1 MGREIKFRVWDK
13 ITKQLIY
20 LNKVDFVNY
29 KFDGENKGFELSFDG
44 VGKKSESSKWLMSK
58 DDYVLHQFTGL
69 KDKNGREIYE
79 GDIVSVLDDNN
90 VFEVKF
96 GKVKRNIVGFD
107 TDTVYPVEL
116 NTFYFEQEDRPYFSI
131 TDNYLGK
138 HDLEDTLII
147 GNIFENK
154 DLL

>member
-1 MGREIKFRVWDK
+1 MSREIKFRAWDK
-13 ITKQLIY
+13 ITKQLVY
-20 LNKVDFVNY
+20 LNKSTFVNY
-29 KFDGENKGFELSFDG
+29 EIDDKNIGFELTLDG
-44 VGKKSESSKWLMSK
+44 LGKESDKKTWLRK
-58 DDYVLHQFTGL
+58 PKDYVLQQFTGL

-116 NTFYFEQEDRPYFSI
+116 NTFYFEQEGRPYFSI
-131 TDNYLGK
+131 TDNHLGK
-138 HDLEDTLII
+138 HDLEDTIVI
-147 GNIFENK
+147 GNRFENK
-154 DLL
+154 DL